1 MQTIK
6 CVVVGDSDVEKTE
19 LLITYA
25 TNKYPDG
32 YVPTVSTSKFILI
45 FNKYNQVM

>member
-6 CVVVGDSDVEKTE
+6 CVVVGDCVGKSC

-25 TNKYPDG
+25 TGKFQDSRFPE
-32 YVPTVSTSKFILI
+32 VSEQRYFE
-45 FNKYNQVM
+45 